1 MKLKIITI
9 FSFIPL
15 FSSIYNIPNTA
26 VSNISSYIADIRW
39 IGHMGNACKKDNPK
53 IWYSTI
59 VDEGFQKANQ
69 SLGALKE
76 LTKETLPEI
85 MQVFRDKGF
94 TDERIGKVMR
104 NFESRNY
111 EILRQKLC
119 DAMKETPVHYRVNP
133 YGYITDCPVSFL
145 IERLIEDSKDLR
157 VNDLYIFQHTLSNLY
172 PKSGINIFQVVNKA
186 MCDKEV
192 REGNELIKLKLRVA
206 QLEKLESKQ
215 LDPKLNLSTMIV
227 SMEYFALILLT
238 LTYFNRDLITDIP
251 VITTSLSL
259 ASGQFIAYCLCNIN
273 KYKTS

>member
-15 FSSIYNIPNTA
+15 FSSMYDIPNTA
-26 VSNISSYIADIRW
+26 VSNISAYIGDIRW
-39 IGHMGNACKKDNPK
+39 IGHMGNTCKKDNPK

-69 SLGALKE
+69 SLGALQK

-85 MQVFRDKGF
+85 IQLFRDKGF

-104 NFESRNY
+104 SFESRNY
-111 EILRQKLC
+111 QILRQKLC
-119 DAMKETPVHYRVNP
+119 DAMKETPGHYGVNP
-133 YGYITDCPVSFL
+133 DGYVENCPVSFL

-172 PKSGINIFQVVNKA
+172 PKSGMNIFQVVNKA

-206 QLEKLESKQ
+206 QLEKLESKE
-215 LDPKLNLSTMIV
+215 LEPKLNLSHMIV
-227 SMEYFALILLT
+227 TMEWFALILLA
-238 LTYFNRDLITDIP
+238 LRYANPDLMADMP

-259 ASGQFIAYCLCNIN
+259 ASGQFIAYCLYNIN